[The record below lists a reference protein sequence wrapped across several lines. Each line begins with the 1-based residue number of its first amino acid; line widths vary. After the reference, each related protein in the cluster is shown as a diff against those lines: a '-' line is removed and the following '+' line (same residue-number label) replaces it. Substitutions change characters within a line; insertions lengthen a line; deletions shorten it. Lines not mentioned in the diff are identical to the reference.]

1 MSDKSARTDS
11 RLAALCA
18 ETARDAFVEYE
29 RHFDEITRRARLR
42 FLTRDW
48 HGSIDDS
55 RERLRLYS
63 LILDSLTHRV
73 REFMGDRL
81 GERAIWTAAKA
92 AYSALIANSLRWEIA
107 ESFFNSLTRRVFA
120 TEGVNQTIEFV
131 DTDFDARAIET
142 VTITRTY
149 SGASLPE
156 LLLSLLTEEVPQE
169 CWQDLHASVNASAK
183 GLRDALSDIDAIEI
197 VQAVF
202 YRSHGAYI
210 VGRARTQSAVTPI
223 AFCLLHPD
231 ETGVTLDALLIGE
244 ADLAILFSY
253 TRAYFRVQ
261 AECPFALVR
270 CLHEIMPSKRLADLY
285 NAIGFNRH
293 AKTEFYRD
301 FVRHLQESDDCFV
314 DAEGTRGMVMIVF
327 TLPSYDVVFKLIR
340 DHFDQPKESDRRDVM
355 RRYKLVFEHDRVG
368 RLIEAHEFE
377 HLRIPRFRFE
387 SGLLEEL
394 VSNAAGTVRLEGDD
408 VIISHSYV
416 ERRVRP
422 LNLFFSESGSEAAID
437 AACDYGQS
445 IKDLAASNIFPGDLL
460 TKNFGVTRRGRV
472 VFYDYD
478 ELCFLTDCNFRE
490 LPKSQTYEEE
500 ISAEPWFSVRENDI
514 FPEEFPRFL
523 AFPEPARE
531 RLMKQHGD
539 LFQPEFWRQTQR
551 RLRAGELPEVFP
563 YAPERR
569 LFPVVIPTEA
579 KPSGG
584 TP

>member
-1 MSDKSARTDS
+1 MHAERTELTDS

-18 ETARDAFVEYE
+18 GAARDAFAEYE
-29 RHFDEITRRARLR
+29 ASFDEITKRARLR

-48 HGSIDDS
+48 HGSFDDT

-73 REFMGDRL
+73 REMMDQRVS
-81 GERAIWTAAKA
+81 ERAIWAAAKA

-120 TEGVNQTIEFV
+120 TEGVNQAIEFV
-131 DTDFDARAIET
+131 DTDFDARLPGT
-142 VTITRTY
+142 VTTTGTY
-149 SGASLPE
+149 SGTTLPE
-156 LLLSLLTEEVPQE
+156 LILSLLTEEVPQE
-169 CWQDLHASVNASAK
+169 CWRDLRGSVDAAARY
-183 GLRDALSDIDAIEI
+183 LRDALPDTDGIEI
-197 VQAVF
+197 VRAVF
-202 YRSHGAYI
+202 YRGCGAYI
-210 VGRARTQSAVTPI
+210 VGRALGKGAATPI

-231 ETGVTLDALLIGE
+231 DSGVTLDALLIGE

-253 TRAYFRVQ
+253 TRAYFRVE
-261 AECPFALVR
+261 APCPFALVR
-270 CLHEIMPSKRLADLY
+270 CLQEIMAGKRLADLY

-301 FVRHLQESDDCFV
+301 FVRHLQNSDDCFV

-355 RRYKLVFEHDRVG
+355 RRYRLVFEHDRAG

-377 HLRIPRFRFE
+377 YLRIPRVRFE
-387 SGLLEEL
+387 RGLLNEL
-394 VSNAAGTVRLEGDD
+394 LRNATSMVRFEGDD
-408 VIISHSYV
+408 VIIGHAYV

-422 LNLFFSESGSEAAID
+422 LNLFFAQCEEQAAIH
-437 AACDYGQS
+437 ATCDYGQA

-478 ELCFLTDCNFRE
+478 ELCFLVDCNFRE
-490 LPKSQTYEEE
+490 LPQSQSYEEE

-523 AFPEPARE
+523 AFPKTAQAE
-531 RLMKQHGD
+531 LMKRHGD
-539 LFQPEFWRQTQR
+539 LFHPDFWRATQQK
-551 RLRAGELPEVFP
+551 LRNGELPEIFP
-563 YAPERR
+563 YAQERR
-569 LFPVVIPTEA
+569 LERV
-579 KPSGG
+579 
-584 TP
+584 